1 MENEVETEK
10 ETGGRQW
17 VIKGCVDVIGYFV
30 CGPQTATGWLIWG
43 LLFPITFP
51 ILAFFQVIF
60 AFLVVICRGVSVGI
74 VSSQFADECDA
85 ALGYGGGFFDE
96 VSDRRRADIEFLFGK
111 RY

>member
-17 VIKGCVDVIGYFV
+17 VIKGFVDFIGFFV
-30 CGPQTATGWLIWG
+30 CGPQTETGWLIWG

-60 AFLVVICRGVSVGI
+60 AFLVVICRGVGEGI